1 MYEAYFGLNENPFN
15 ITPDPRFLYLSH
27 QHREALDHI
36 LYGINQRKGFVMVT
50 GGVGTGKTTLSRAL
64 LQSLDSSVDTA
75 LIFNPSISEVELLQN
90 VLSEFHLPNLPPTAT
105 KRDYIET
112 LNEFLLQN
120 FSAGRNAVLIIDEA
134 QNLSHRVLEELRLL
148 SNLETDREKL
158 LQIILLGQVELA
170 EMVSLYSLRQLNQR
184 ITVRYHLS
192 FLNLEETVAYINHR
206 LAVAGSNSERLFTD
220 GACRLVYK
228 YSQGCPRMINV
239 ICDRAILVAYVCN
252 QKVVNRGTV
261 VEALRDLGKK
271 KRWLF
276 AKPWGFSRKKS
287 EGVTL

>member
-170 EMVSLYSLRQLNQR
+170 EMGLPLFSQTTKPAHYRPLPPEFLEPRRNGRLYKSSISGGGEQ
-184 ITVRYHLS
+184 
-192 FLNLEETVAYINHR
+192 F
-206 LAVAGSNSERLFTD
+206 
-220 GACRLVYK
+220 
-228 YSQGCPRMINV
+228 
-239 ICDRAILVAYVCN
+239 RAAFY
-252 QKVVNRGTV
+252 
-261 VEALRDLGKK
+261 
-271 KRWLF
+271 RWCL
-276 AKPWGFSRKKS
+276 PI
-287 EGVTL
+287 GV